1 MSSAVVTMLV
11 FSFWFL
17 VLSCKSIIRNYFN
30 TPPTT
35 NQPPVP
41 TLTFTSRIDAP
52 AETLF
57 AWHACP
63 GAFDRLT
70 PPWADVR
77 LERFEGIRDGQKAVI
92 RLGAGPLHRTWVA
105 RHHDY
110 IEGQQF
116 CDTQE
121 EGPFRRWTHTHR
133 MNADTSEPGTSVL
146 TDHIEY
152 ALPMGSLG
160 QALGGGPIRKQLK
173 RQFAYRHRITKH
185 DLALHRRYNPEGR
198 SLRLAVSGASGL
210 IGSNLIPLL
219 TTGGHTVRRLVRRRP
234 AHDDDIYWNY
244 QTGEIEAE
252 KLEGLDAV
260 IHLAGETVF
269 TPRWTAARQQRIL
282 ESRSFGTRLISETLA
297 RLKHPP
303 RAFLSA
309 SGTHYYGIGHS
320 HALTEA
326 SPPGETGFLTAVT
339 HAWEA
344 ATEPA
349 ADAGIRTACLRL
361 GAVLTPRGGALA
373 KMLLPFRLGLGGRV
387 GPKDQQFSWISL
399 DDALGAL
406 YHLLMTDTAGGVN
419 LTAPNPVTMDVYTKT
434 LARVLRR
441 PALFAAP
448 TPLATGTV
456 ADEVL
461 LASSRVLPER
471 LQQTGYTFR
480 YPALEDALR
489 HQLGRA

>member
-1 MSSAVVTMLV
+1 M
-11 FSFWFL
+11 
-17 VLSCKSIIRNYFN
+17 NDFN
-30 TPPTT
+30 TLNPT
-35 NQPPVP
+35 VP
-41 TLTFTSRIDAP
+41 TLTFTSRIDASP
-52 AETLF
+52 AALF
-57 AWHACP
+57 AWHARP

-70 PPWADVR
+70 PPWAAVR
-77 LERFEGIRDGQKAVI
+77 LEQFEGIHDGQKAVI
-92 RLGAGPLHRTWVA
+92 RIGAGPFHHTWVA

-110 IEGQQF
+110 IEGRQF

-121 EGPFRRWTHTHR
+121 QGPFRRWTHTHR
-133 MNADTSEPGTSVL
+133 MDADASEPDAAVL

-152 ALPMGSLG
+152 TLPLGRLG
-160 QALGGGPIRKQLK
+160 QALGGSLVRKQLE

-198 SLRLAVSGASGL
+198 TLRLAVSGASGL
-210 IGSNLIPLL
+210 IGANLVSLL

-234 AHDDDIYWNY
+234 TRNDAIYWNY
-244 QTGEIEAE
+244 QTGEIDAE

-269 TPRWTAARQQRIL
+269 APRWTAAKQKRIL
-282 ESRSFGTRLISETLA
+282 ESRSLGTRLISETLA
-297 RLKHPP
+297 RLKQPP

-320 HALTEA
+320 PALTEA

-349 ADAGIRTACLRL
+349 EDAGIRTVCLRI

-387 GPKDQQFSWISL
+387 GPKDQLFSWIGL
-399 DDALGAL
+399 DDALGAT
-406 YHLLMTDTAGGVN
+406 YHLLMTDAAGGVN
-419 LTAPNPVTMDVYTKT
+419 LTAPNPVTMSVYTKT

-441 PALFAAP
+441 PALFAVP
-448 TPLATGTV
+448 TPLARLATGTV

-461 LASSRVLPER
+461 FASARVLPER
-471 LQQTGYTFR
+471 LRQTGYTFLF
-480 YPALEDALR
+480 PTLEDALR